1 MGEASTNCKKKTM
14 PPANPTRP
22 PDAVEKHLRALAT
35 PKTRC
40 TPQPNASRA
49 AAVRSNDPSRTPQK
63 KSLSGAAEAAQMC
76 RHIKEEN
83 LSGDGMTT
91 FSLLRTSAEV
101 STPPC
106 DVPPG
111 ESFTSPRAPQTPSD
125 TTEGIADAQLGG
137 TVHQDAGPQLRDDGV
152 WVVTDRPKVVRRDSS
167 SVCSHAPSLRVPPP

>member
-1 MGEASTNCKKKTM
+1 M

-22 PDAVEKHLRALAT
+22 PGAVEKHLRALAT
-35 PKTRC
+35 PKTRF
-40 TPQPNASRA
+40 TPQRNASHA
-49 AAVRSNDPSRTPQK
+49 AAVRSNHPSRTPQK
-63 KSLSGAAEAAQMC
+63 KSSLSGAEEAAQMC

-125 TTEGIADAQLGG
+125 TTEGIVDAQLGG
-137 TVHQDAGPQLRDDGV
+137 TVHPDAGPQLRDDGV

-167 SVCSHAPSLRVPPP
+167 SVCSHAPSLRMPPP